1 MKGKN
6 GLCPEG
12 AGTIRSHTHEPV
24 CEKQF
29 FYPGISSGNKYFPG
43 PGKKKLGMVHFTI
56 KVADSMGGKTP
67 IDWEEDDLQ
76 AGPADAAIKIG
87 P

>member
-1 MKGKN
+1 MAFVLRVLAPYDRIPMN
-6 GLCPEG
+6 QC
-12 AGTIRSHTHEPV
+12 ARNNFSIREFLAATNT
-24 CEKQF
+24 F
-29 FYPGISSGNKYFPG
+29 LA